1 MMSDDSEESEPK
13 LVDFGF
19 AKIVGP
25 GQTDCDFFGSQG
37 YAAPEVVT
45 KSDYALQADIWS
57 LGVILFAL
65 YCGALPFASYDKK
78 EMDRMVL
85 EDPLDLDRP
94 ALEKADKKAKNLLF
108 RMLEKDPKS
117 RATIEQVVNHK
128 YYLN

>member
-1 MMSDDSEESEPK
+1 M
-13 LVDFGF
+13 
-19 AKIVGP
+19 
-25 GQTDCDFFGSQG
+25 
-37 YAAPEVVT
+37 T

-85 EDPLDLDRP
+85 EDPLDLNRP
-94 ALEKADKKAKNLLF
+94 GLKDAEVSTKNLLF

-117 RATIEQVVNHK
+117 RATIDQVCAHK
-128 YYLN
+128 YF